1 MTWSPKSRRS
11 STDPRYDPA
20 PAGSF
25 FRAAASL
32 MPPRGK
38 GAAAPYFG
46 PVSRSLPR
54 PFHGAGASPALPSG
68 AVLYSECAVFAVVLP
83 ASLPVSRRLRES
95 WSALRRSPVFRVRCL
110 CCRPACFLA
119 CSTAPARVLVCP
131 GIVLYSE
138 CPVLPASNPLP
149 CLLHDACVCSCTFP
163 CPDPVFRAGHCPCP
177 LPAACAGAF
186 SGAGKENGRKGRNTA
201 GNYYLCSGFRRA
213 ARSRASH
220 RELRFFFII
229 NPTNSR

>member
-1 MTWSPKSRRS
+1 MYSRSNPTRTTWSPKSRRS

-25 FRAAASL
+25 FRAVASR

-38 GAAAPYFG
+38 GRQFRTLAPF
-46 PVSRSLPR
+46 P
-54 PFHGAGASPALPSG
+54 
-68 AVLYSECAVFAVVLP
+68 
-83 ASLPVSRRLRES
+83 
-95 WSALRRSPVFRVRCL
+95 VRCL
-110 CCRPACFLA
+110 ARF
-119 CSTAPARVLVCP
+119 TAPARVLVCP

-138 CPVLPASNPLP
+138 CPVLPASNPLSCP
-149 CLLHDACVCSCTFP
+149 FHDACACSCTFP

-220 RELRFFFII
+220 RELRFFYY
-229 NPTNSR
+229 